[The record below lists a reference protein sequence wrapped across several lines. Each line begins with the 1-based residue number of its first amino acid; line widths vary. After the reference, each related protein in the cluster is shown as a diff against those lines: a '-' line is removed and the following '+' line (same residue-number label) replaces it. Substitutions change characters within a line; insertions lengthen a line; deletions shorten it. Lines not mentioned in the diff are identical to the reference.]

1 MPLSDK
7 EKGMLDKLEGLLSGL
22 LESGK
27 GAVSDKEM
35 GLLSVVPPEKQTGY
49 ETLNVPKQAEME
61 AKKRS
66 TLNSLGVDA
75 INQTS
80 QGAIS
85 EREIQHFMSTQSHPV
100 KIRLNEIRGAVSD
113 VEFQMFMRQY
123 MAGQIPE
130 GALFDSLPN
139 TQQGAN
145 LGFTAPE
152 QYAQGS
158 QFYNS
163 DLGVF
168 LPSEWQTG
176 FTGRTVD
183 GDYYS
188 KKKQFDSYPHSSN
201 RNYYNEKM
209 MLPRYIPINLG

>member
-1 MPLSDK
+1 
-7 EKGMLDKLEGLLSGL
+7 
-22 LESGK
+22 
-27 GAVSDKEM
+27 
-35 GLLSVVPPEKQTGY
+35 
-49 ETLNVPKQAEME
+49 
-61 AKKRS
+61 
-66 TLNSLGVDA
+66 
-75 INQTS
+75 
-80 QGAIS
+80 
-85 EREIQHFMSTQSHPV
+85 MSTQSHPV

-183 GDYYS
+183 GDYYR